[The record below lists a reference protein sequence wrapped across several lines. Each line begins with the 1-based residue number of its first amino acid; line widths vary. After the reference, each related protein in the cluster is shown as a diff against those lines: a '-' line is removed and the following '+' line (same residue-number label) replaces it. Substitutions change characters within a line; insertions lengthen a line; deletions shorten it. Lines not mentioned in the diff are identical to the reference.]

1 MYRERRLLYEQHNA
15 LNRIEVKQ
23 MCVIIVAMVV
33 WISETIVTDF
43 ARFPR
48 VDATRIGHFVQP
60 FGSSVG

>member
-1 MYRERRLLYEQHNA
+1 MYHERRLLDEQHNA

-48 VDATRIGHFVQP
+48 VDAPHIGHFVQP